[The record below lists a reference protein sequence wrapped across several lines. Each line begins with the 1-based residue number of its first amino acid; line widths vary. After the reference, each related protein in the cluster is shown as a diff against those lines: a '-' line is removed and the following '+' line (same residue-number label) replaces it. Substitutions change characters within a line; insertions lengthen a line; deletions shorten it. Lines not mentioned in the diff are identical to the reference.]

1 MCKGWWT
8 ILSSQDIGR
17 ELVCPLQRGK
27 CMMGRAGREA
37 PALTRGNAGCRSPW
51 RKKQV
56 PAQEHRG
63 TGQGSTPQAPSKLP
77 QTPEILCAKTQGLS
91 DAGERL
97 GKDVARGQR
106 PQQVTWGPPPQH
118 QTNRHFQG
126 SLFAHLVHSRG
137 DSLAGITSLEGPA
150 YQPPHTECPHPCGG
164 GESL

>member
-106 PQQVTWGPPPQH
+106 PQQVTWGPPPNTRPTGTSRVLSLH
-118 QTNRHFQG
+118 TLSTPGVTPLLG
-126 SLFAHLVHSRG
+126 SHH
-137 DSLAGITSLEGPA
+137 
-150 YQPPHTECPHPCGG
+150 
-164 GESL
+164 